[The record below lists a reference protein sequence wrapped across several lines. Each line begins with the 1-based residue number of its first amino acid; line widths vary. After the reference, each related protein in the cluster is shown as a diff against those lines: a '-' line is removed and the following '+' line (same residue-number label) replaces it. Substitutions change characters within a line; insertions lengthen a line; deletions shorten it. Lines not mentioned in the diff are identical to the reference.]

1 MSALATATDLKRGL
15 RPRVALVGPK
25 GGGKTMY
32 RNFLA
37 NGLEQLPAYL
47 CNTLRV
53 RESGWASGE
62 ARILRYSD
70 LNGWGWTPDVAA
82 AAVTVQGRTWLPQVG
97 GTNWMTCHDLPL
109 PDLVGA
115 PTQRE
120 THLLDFP
127 GEYWKGLET
136 QRGSYA
142 AQEAEDRGL
151 LRECRLIQIMLP
163 YWMLLPRVHRRL
175 PPPHLLALG
184 RQLGLSDDDIVRQRV
199 LREDVLLDSA
209 QAWLQ
214 RLRDVVRPTRAER
227 GPTLL
232 VTLSMLGADW
242 QQELIDPLPDTAR
255 PAAAALAQVRGLIT
269 HPLALGLRLRDLP
282 AADPGLVGRLTG
294 ISRTLDPLL
303 DATTLRNL
311 LQRLHRACQGYL
323 EACQRLWRPGHAG
336 QPVVRALDELLE
348 TAGRGQVRYLAMNLV
363 HEHSVLAPRKGGG
376 MSYLPLAPAGALLP
390 SVYLCGSLDGF

>member
-1 MSALATATDLKRGL
+1 MNLPRATELKAAL

-62 ARILRYSD
+62 ARVLRFID
-70 LNGWGWTPDVAA
+70 PDGWGWHPDVAQE
-82 AAVTVQGRTWLPQVG
+82 AVTVGGRTWLPQVG

-115 PTQRE
+115 PSVPE
-120 THLLDFP
+120 THLVDFP
-127 GEYWKGLET
+127 GEYWKGMQAL
-136 QRGSYA
+136 RGAYDGL
-142 AQEAEDRGL
+142 EAEDRAL
-151 LRECRLIQIMLP
+151 LGSCKVILLMLP
-163 YWMLLPRVHRRL
+163 FWMLLPREVRRI
-175 PPPHLLALG
+175 PPPQLLAIG
-184 RQLGLSDDDIVRQRV
+184 QHLGLDATTLLTQRQV
-199 LREDVLLDSA
+199 REDVLLDSA

-214 RLRDVVRPTRAER
+214 RLREVIAPARTGH

-232 VTLSMLGADW
+232 VTFTMLGADW
-242 QQELIDPLPDTAR
+242 RLELQDPLPDSAG
-255 PAAAALAQVRGLIT
+255 AAVEALGRVRQLIT
-269 HPLALGLRLRDLP
+269 HPLAMGQRLRDLP
-282 AADPGLVGRLTG
+282 EEELGLLGTLTG
-294 ISRTLDPLL
+294 WSRHASQVL

-311 LQRLHRACQGYL
+311 LGRLHGACRDYL
-323 EACQRLWRPGHAG
+323 TACQRLWRPGQAG
-336 QPVVRALDELLE
+336 QPVARALDELLE
-348 TAGRGQVRYLAMNLV
+348 TAGRRRVRYLAMNLV
-363 HEHSVLAPRKGGG
+363 HERALLAPRAGDGLT
-376 MSYLPLAPAGALLP
+376 YLPLEPAGALLP